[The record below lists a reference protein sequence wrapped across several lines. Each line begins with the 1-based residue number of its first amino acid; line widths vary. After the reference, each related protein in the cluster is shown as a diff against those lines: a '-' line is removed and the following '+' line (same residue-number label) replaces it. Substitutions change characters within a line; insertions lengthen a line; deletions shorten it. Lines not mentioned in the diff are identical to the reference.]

1 MPSAILKPSRAGP
14 AYDDDVYAWAAV
26 QAALLR
32 AGRLAE
38 ADIANIAEE
47 LDDVGKSQRLAL
59 ASHVATVIEHLMKLQ
74 ASPAIEPRAGWRS
87 TIRRSR
93 HRIEKLLQASP
104 SLRRELPSIVNEET
118 EPARQLAAASLADHG
133 EPADQLPGLVYDES
147 QVLGSWMP
155 D

>member
-1 MPSAILKPSRAGP
+1 MMSTTTITNPSYETDLA
-14 AYDDDVYAWAAV
+14 AWAAA

-32 AGRLAE
+32 AGRIAE

-59 ASHVATVIEHLMKLQ
+59 ASHVGTVIEHLMKLE
-74 ASPAIEPRAGWRS
+74 ASRAQEPRAGWRS

-93 HRIEKLLQASP
+93 HRIERLLQASP
-104 SLRRELPSIVNEET
+104 SLRRELPGIIADET
-118 EPARQLAAASLADHG
+118 EPARRLAAASLADHG
-133 EPADQLPGLVYDES
+133 EPVTGLLGLSYGES
-147 QVLGSWMP
+147 QVLGAWLP